1 MAKSKKVCV
10 QPKDCR
16 VVAARLDFKAAKG
29 CSART
34 AAAEA
39 FRAAAAKRWRTS
51 TAAERKSLFKE
62 ALRHVAGAYRSCGNE
77 AAAQKVEEAARI
89 AKIKAAQAPS
99 APTTEEKQRAAYQS
113 SFEGLRMGKSRRRRS
128 RR

>member
-1 MAKSKKVCV
+1 MAKPKKVCV

-16 VVAARLDFKAAKG
+16 VIAARLDFKAAKG

-51 TAAERKSLFKE
+51 TTAERQSLFKE
-62 ALRHVAGAYRSCGNE
+62 ALRHVAGAHRSCGND
-77 AAAQKVEEAARI
+77 AAAKRAEDAAV
-89 AKIKAAQAPS
+89 AAEGQRMVGSS
-99 APTTEEKQRAAYQS
+99 AMD
-113 SFEGLRMGKSRRRRS
+113 GLSGARRRRRRS